1 MVTPLP
7 RPRGGEERPVDRRWV
22 RRFYFSGSFLCRH
35 FRGGAHLE
43 GLTTLVDGQQIGDEF
58 ARHCQSGGLAHPCV
72 FCKGGNLEPIHRQ
85 DEFEWDSPAQPAQWD
100 LSTDPVI
107 LDVEDS

>member
-58 ARHCQSGGLAHPCV
+58 ARHCQSGAGKLGKLGDRRDVHHILR
-72 FCKGGNLEPIHRQ
+72 G
-85 DEFEWDSPAQPAQWD
+85 QPA
-100 LSTDPVI
+100 T
-107 LDVEDS
+107 